1 MPAPARPLIFRGM
14 TRSFLLA
21 YTCLAL
27 PAAALATALPAQR
40 PTDALR
46 NRIAE
51 RVAAVPGVLAGVY
64 YRDLASGET
73 LAINADTTFHAAS
86 TMKVPVM
93 VEYFRALDEGRL
105 RSDQR
110 IVLANRF
117 ASIVDGSPYTLDAGD
132 DSDSALYARVGQ
144 EVAVR
149 ELVERMITRSSNLA
163 TNVVIELVGAARAQA
178 TARALGA
185 STIAVRR
192 GVEDNLAYRAGLNN
206 TTSPRDLGALFE
218 AIARAQAASPASTDS
233 MLAILERQEFNEEIP
248 AGLPPGTRVAHKTGW
263 ITATLHDAALVRP
276 ANGAQFVLVVLTRGL
291 PDEKTGQRLIQD
303 IARLVWAHARA
314 GAPAPSSRTSP
325 SSRDAP

>member
-1 MPAPARPLIFRGM
+1 M

-27 PAAALATALPAQR
+27 PAAALAPALPAQR

-46 NRIAE
+46 GRIAE
-51 RVAAVPGVLAGVY
+51 RVAAVPGVTAGVY
-64 YRDLASGET
+64 YRDLTSGET
-73 LAINADTTFHAAS
+73 LAINADSTFHAAS

-105 RSDQR
+105 RGDQR

-132 DSDSALYARVGQ
+132 DSDSSLYGRVGQ
-144 EVAVR
+144 EVSVR
-149 ELVERMITRSSNLA
+149 ETVERMITRSSNLA
-163 TNVVIELVGAARAQA
+163 TNVVIELVGATRAQA

-206 TTSPRDLGALFE
+206 TTSARDLGALLE
-218 AIARAQAASPASTDS
+218 AIARGRAASRASTDS
-233 MLAILERQEFNEEIP
+233 MLAILERQEFNDEIP

-276 ANGAQFVLVVLTRGL
+276 PNGSPFVLVALTRGL

-303 IARLVWAHARA
+303 IARLVWAHASA
-314 GAPAPSSRTSP
+314 DAAAPSSRTSRP
-325 SSRDAP
+325 WRDAP

>member
-1 MPAPARPLIFRGM
+1 M

-21 YTCLAL
+21 YTGLAL
-27 PAAALATALPAQR
+27 SAAVLATTLPAQR

-46 NRIAE
+46 DRIAE
-51 RVAAVPGVLAGVY
+51 RVAAVPGVLAAVY
-64 YRDLASGET
+64 YRDLTTGET
-73 LAINADTTFHAAS
+73 LAINADSTFHAAS

-105 RSDQR
+105 QGDQR

-132 DSDSALYARVGQ
+132 DSDSSLYGRVGQ

-206 TTSPRDLGALFE
+206 TTSARDLGALFE
-218 AIARAQAASPASTDS
+218 AIARGKAAARASTDS
-233 MLAILERQEFNEEIP
+233 MLAILERQEFNDEIP

-276 ANGAQFVLVVLTRGL
+276 PNAAPFVLVVLTRGL

-303 IARLVWAHARA
+303 IARLVWAHASA
-314 GAPAPSSRTSP
+314 GASAPSSRTSP
-325 SSRDAP
+325 PWRDAS